1 MEVPE
6 VRYARNGSVAL
17 AYQVLGAASI
27 DVVFQ
32 PGFIGNLDLMWEY
45 APFARFLRRLASF
58 SRLIITDRRGS
69 GLSDRLS
76 PEDLPPLEVLMDD
89 LLVVLDEVG
98 SERASL
104 FGFSDAGCL
113 CAVFAATYPERTN
126 ALALYDT
133 AAAGAVTDAFPWQWS
148 EEAWSS
154 YMEEM
159 TTGWGTLSY
168 AEKVVPWFNPSQ
180 AGDE

>member
-126 ALALYDT
+126 AS
-133 AAAGAVTDAFPWQWS
+133 PS
-148 EEAWSS
+148 
-154 YMEEM
+154 
-159 TTGWGTLSY
+159 TTPLLR
-168 AEKVVPWFNPSQ
+168 EP
-180 AGDE
+180 